1 MELRAVAHQLSALL
15 ARQQTLGGRSA
26 LAQQPVYQRK
36 RHKEPSMRIAFS
48 LAIMTLLAAVPLLSA
63 CHAVEGAGQDISS
76 TGRTVQRHM

>member
-1 MELRAVAHQLSALL
+1 M
-15 ARQQTLGGRSA
+15 
-26 LAQQPVYQRK
+26 AQQPVYQRK